1 MALARDVMAVARLY
15 LAEVS
20 RSRWLLFCGGLYAVL
35 AGGFMLVGLRES
47 SILGFTGM
55 GRVLTSF
62 CHALLLVLPL
72 LALTGTGQVVIQARE
87 SGALEMLFSHPFT
100 RAGYYLAVTLVRYL
114 VLLLPLVGLMLALVL
129 YAHFTLSEPLSWG
142 FLSRTIAVSA
152 ALLWAFVGFGILIST
167 AVRRQ
172 TRAQTYVL
180 LTYAASIALLDFA
193 LVGAMLQWRLRPEG
207 VFVLAALNPVEAAR
221 MALLSSADPELSVLG
236 PVGFFLATRLGP
248 ARLFALGVLWPLL
261 AGTLAWLAGFWRFR
275 RDDLV

>member
-1 MALARDVMAVARLY
+1 MALARDVLAVARLD

-20 RSRWLLFCGGLYAVL
+20 RSRWLLLCGGLYAVL

-72 LALTGTGQVVIQARE
+72 LALTGTGQVVVQARE
-87 SGALEMLFSHPFT
+87 SGALEMLFSHPFSRT
-100 RAGYYLAVTLVRYL
+100 GYFVAVSVVRYL
-114 VLLLPLVGLMLALVL
+114 VLLVPLVALVIALVL
-129 YAHFTLSEPLSWG
+129 YARLTLGERLPWG
-142 FLSRTIAVSA
+142 FLACTVAVSA
-152 ALLWAFVGFGILIST
+152 ALLWAFVGVGIMIST
-167 AVRRQ
+167 TVRRQ

-248 ARLFALGVLWPLL
+248 RRLFALGVVWPTLV
-261 AGTLAWLAGFWRFR
+261 GTLAWLAGFWRFR

>member
-1 MALARDVMAVARLY
+1 MSLTRDVATIARLDF
-15 LAEVS
+15 AEVS
-20 RSRWLLFCGGLYAVL
+20 RSRWLLFCAALYALL
-35 AGGFMLVGLRES
+35 AGSFMLVGLRES

-72 LALTGTGQVVIQARE
+72 LALTGTGQAVIQARE
-87 SGALEMLFSHPFT
+87 SGALEILFSHPFS
-100 RAGYYLAVTLVRYL
+100 RAGYYLAVSLVRYFA
-114 VLLLPLVGLMLALVL
+114 LLLPLVTLVMGLVL
-129 YAHFTLSEPLSWG
+129 YARVTFGEPPPWG
-142 FLSRTIAVSA
+142 FVTRTLAVSA
-152 ALLWAFVGFGILIST
+152 ALLWAFVGVGVLIST
-167 AVRRQ
+167 TVRRQ

-193 LVGAMLQWRLRPEG
+193 LVGMMLQWRLRPQG

-221 MALLSSADPELSVLG
+221 MALLSSADPELSILG

-248 ARLFALGVLWPLL
+248 QRLFALGVTWPFLV
-261 AGTLAWLAGFWRFR
+261 GTGAWLAGLWRFH

>member
-1 MALARDVMAVARLY
+1 L
-15 LAEVS
+15 
-20 RSRWLLFCGGLYAVL
+20 RSRWLFFCVGLYATL
-35 AGGFMLVGLRES
+35 ACSFLLVGLRES
-47 SILGFTGM
+47 SVLGFTGM

-72 LALTGTGQVVIQARE
+72 LGLTGTGQVVIQARE
-87 SGALEMLFSHPFT
+87 SGTLEMLFSHPFS
-100 RAGYYLAVTLVRYL
+100 RSGYYLAVSLVRYL
-114 VLLLPLVGLMLALVL
+114 VLLLPLVALMMALALF
-129 YAHFTLSEPLSWG
+129 ARFTLGEQLPWSFIAS
-142 FLSRTIAVSA
+142 TVAVSG
-152 ALLWAFVGFGILIST
+152 ALLWAFVGVGLLISA

-193 LVGAMLQWRLRPEG
+193 LIGMMLQWRLRPEG

-221 MALLSSADPELSVLG
+221 MALLSSADPELAVLG

-248 ARLFALGVLWPLL
+248 RRLLALGVVWPFLV
-261 AGTLAWLAGFWRFR
+261 GTIAWLAGFWRFR

>member
-1 MALARDVMAVARLY
+1 MALTRDLVAVARLDF
-15 LAEVS
+15 AEVL
-20 RSRWLLFCGGLYAVL
+20 RSRWLLFCGGLYAIL
-35 AGGFMLVGLRES
+35 AGSFMLVGLRES

-87 SGALEMLFSHPFT
+87 SGALEMLFSHPFS
-100 RAGYYLAVTLVRYL
+100 RAGYYLAVSLVRYL
-114 VLLLPLVGLMLALVL
+114 VLLLPLVTLVMALVL
-129 YAHFTLSEPLSWG
+129 YARFALGEPLPWI
-142 FLSRTIAVSA
+142 FVARTVAVSA
-152 ALLWAFVGFGILIST
+152 ALLWAFVGIGVLISA

-193 LVGAMLQWRLRPEG
+193 LVGMMLQWRLRPEG

-236 PVGFFLATRLGP
+236 PVGFFLSTRLGP
-248 ARLFALGVLWPLL
+248 GRLFALGVGWPLL
-261 AGTLAWLAGFWRFR
+261 LGTLAWLAGYRRFR